1 MCSHS
6 SKSAQ
11 FKRITKQ
18 QGSQTNFLPL
28 LVVCPFK
35 RITKQQGSQTPL
47 VDAFVANLF
56 KRITKQQ
63 GSQTRSTN
71 FPVSWTFKRITKQQ
85 GSQTGCCFVHSP
97 LWFKR
102 ITKQQGSQT
111 SNARIKARIGIRL
124 FCLCYDFTTKICGS
138 KCFFVFFAVL
148 IFTTWSILPPVMI
161 YACMQQIKTHI
172 VPTYF
177 RQISTAAT
185 QLLRR
190 NFPSTRTSRR

>member
-1 MCSHS
+1 MN
-6 SKSAQ
+6 
-11 FKRITKQ
+11 IIDKQ
-18 QGSQTNFLPL
+18 QGSQTDLGYVPCLCCGLKELQNNKALKL
-28 LVVCPFK
+28 LSFPSNKK
-35 RITKQQGSQTPL
+35 RGLRELQNNKALKP
-47 VDAFVANLF
+47 
-56 KRITKQQ
+56 
-63 GSQTRSTN
+63 
-71 FPVSWTFKRITKQQ
+71 
-85 GSQTGCCFVHSP
+85 
-97 LWFKR
+97 
-102 ITKQQGSQT
+102 QT

-148 IFTTWSILPPVMI
+148 IFTIWSILPPVMI

-177 RQISTAAT
+177 RQIRTVT

>member
-1 MCSHS
+1 MRQ
-6 SKSAQ
+6 KAV

-18 QGSQTNFLPL
+18 QGSQTCCRCVL
-28 LVVCPFK
+28 K
-35 RITKQQGSQTPL
+35 SI
-47 VDAFVANLF
+47 
-56 KRITKQQ
+56 
-63 GSQTRSTN
+63 
-71 FPVSWTFKRITKQQ
+71 TFKRITKQQ
-85 GSQTGCCFVHSP
+85 GSQTSFLCY
-97 LWFKR
+97 LRLYEFKR

-111 SNARIKARIGIRL
+111 SNVRIRARIGIRL

-177 RQISTAAT
+177 RQIRTAT

-190 NFPSTRTSRR
+190 NFP